1 MFSVILAFASAALGA
16 AFTWLVSRGQH
27 GTLTERLR
35 GTERQ
40 LEDLQSRLETSASE
54 LAKSREEIATLREN
68 RRSDEEKLAVMQDA
82 RQQLSDA
89 FQALSAEALRSNNEQ
104 FLHLAQSTLSRF
116 QSSAGTDLTQRQVAI
131 DELVKPLK
139 LSLDKVDAQIRSMEL
154 ARTGAYATLTEQV
167 RTMAETHGQ
176 LRDETAKLAGALKTP
191 MARGRW
197 GEIQLRRVVELA
209 GMMDHCDFWEQVSLP
224 TPDGTLRPDM
234 IIKLP
239 NGKSIVVDSKVSLKA
254 YLDSLDSVN
263 DFDRAQKLREHASQI
278 RTHLSR
284 LSGKA
289 YSAQFD
295 HSPEFVVAFLPGEI
309 FFSAALQQDS
319 ELIEYGVERNVILAT
334 PTTLIA
340 LLKAVAYGWKQEK
353 IAENAQEI
361 RRLGADLYDRIRV
374 FAGHYDAVGKS
385 LGRAVDCYQQ
395 GRNSLDAR
403 LLTTA
408 RKFRELGSS
417 TGLEIVIPIDLEG
430 SGEERF
436 AAAGGSVKPQ

>member
-1 MFSVILAFASAALGA
+1 MFSVLLAIAAAAAGA
-16 AFTWLVSRGQH
+16 AVTWLVCRGQH
-27 GTLTERLR
+27 GTLTERVL
-35 GTERQ
+35 GLVRQ
-40 LEDLQSRLETSASE
+40 LQELQSRFEAAAAEAMKL
-54 LAKSREEIATLREN
+54 REENGGLREN
-68 RRSDEEKLAVMQDA
+68 RRADEEKLAMLHEA

-116 QSSAGTDLTQRQVAI
+116 QTAASTELTQRQVAI

-139 LSLDKVDAQIRSMEL
+139 LSLEKVDAQIRSLEV
-154 ARTGAYATLTEQV
+154 ARSGAYATLTEQV

-209 GMMDHCDFWEQVSLP
+209 GMMDHCDFWEQVTLA

-254 YLDSLDSVN
+254 YLDSLDAAN
-263 DFDRAQKLREHASQI
+263 DMERGQKLREHASQI
-278 RTHLSR
+278 RTHLGR
-284 LSGKA
+284 LSSKTYA
-289 YSAQFD
+289 AQFD

-309 FFSAALQQDS
+309 FFSAALQQDP

-361 RRLGADLYDRIRV
+361 RRLGAELYDRIRV
-374 FAGHYDAVGKS
+374 FAGHYDAVGRS
-385 LGRAVDCYQQ
+385 LGKAVDCYQQ

-417 TGLEIVIPIDLEG
+417 AGLEIVVPLDLEG

-436 AAAGGSVKPQ
+436 ATTKTQ